1 MSRNPRQKTVVTRDA
16 WRLRSEQ
23 LAWWRSLTWK
33 QRAVVVYFL
42 ASFCLVMMMDD
53 GSPLWAVFAA
63 ILNLGNAVRLI
74 RRVPMDSL

>member
-1 MSRNPRQKTVVTRDA
+1 MSRNPKQKTVMKRDV
-16 WRLRSEQ
+16 WMLLSEQ

-33 QRAVVVYFL
+33 QRAVVAYFL
-42 ASFCLVMMMDD
+42 VSFCLVIMMGD

>member
-1 MSRNPRQKTVVTRDA
+1 MSRNPKQKTAMKRDV
-16 WRLRSEQ
+16 WMLLSEQ

-33 QRAVVVYFL
+33 QRAVVAYFL
-42 ASFCLVMMMDD
+42 VSFCLVIMMGD

>member
-1 MSRNPRQKTVVTRDA
+1 MKRDV
-16 WRLRSEQ
+16 WMLLSEQ

-33 QRAVVVYFL
+33 QRAVVTYFL
-42 ASFCLVMMMDD
+42 ASFCLVVMMGDD
-53 GSPLWAVFAA
+53 SPLWVVFAA

>member
-1 MSRNPRQKTVVTRDA
+1 MKRDV
-16 WRLRSEQ
+16 WMPLSEQ

-33 QRAVVVYFL
+33 QRAVVAYFL
-42 ASFCLVMMMDD
+42 VSFCLVIMMGD